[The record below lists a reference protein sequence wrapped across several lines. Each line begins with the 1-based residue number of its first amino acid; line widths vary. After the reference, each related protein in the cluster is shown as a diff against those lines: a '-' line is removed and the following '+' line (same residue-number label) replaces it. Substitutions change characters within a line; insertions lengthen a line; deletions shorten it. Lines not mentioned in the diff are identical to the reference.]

1 MPWTSPIT
9 FASGAILTGA
19 QLNQQLRDNLLTLRN
34 ANEQYVKL
42 YLNNNPSIPNSA
54 NTKVSW
60 TNVDIQIGTIW
71 SAVNPTRLTAPVTG
85 KYAVAIN
92 IEWRNNG
99 IGLRSCNLVRN
110 SPALQYDL
118 QSNGSPQGKSNLSAY
133 VEVLLN
139 AAAYVEC
146 NVFQSTGASHTLHGG
161 TIDRTRIA
169 MWLIGT

>member
-1 MPWTSPIT
+1 MPFTAPSTWV
-9 FASGAILTGA
+9 SGAVLTAA
-19 QLNQQLRDNLLTLRN
+19 QLNQQVRDNLLSLRN
-34 ANEQYVKL
+34 ANDQYVKL
-42 YLNNNPSIPNSA
+42 FLSGNPSIPNSID
-54 NTKVSW
+54 TKISW
-60 TNVDIQIGTIW
+60 TDIAFQVGTIW
-71 SAVNPTRLTAPVTG
+71 SALNPTRLVAPVTG

-92 IEWRNNG
+92 IEWRSNG
-99 IGLRSCNLVRN
+99 TGLRSVNLVRN

-146 NVFQSTGASHTLHGG
+146 QVFQSTGASHTLHGG
-161 TIDRTRIA
+161 TVDRTRIA